1 MFGTINGL
9 LPLFT
14 LKPLAMDG
22 MDRKIEKKYRLFS
35 KRNIWIFAGSIIVLF
50 VFYNLVFGDKSS
62 KLNVETEK
70 ISIAPITKD
79 VFQDYIAVI
88 GTVEPIQTIY
98 LDAIEGGRV
107 EEIMRDEGSKL
118 RKGDVILRLSNVNL
132 VLDISNNEA
141 QVARAINELRTARL
155 LMVQQQMNSES
166 QIIESERLLKSQ
178 ARAYNNNKA
187 LYKEQHISK
196 EEFELSKESYQ
207 ATVQKLDLL
216 KEIQHQDSIFRSI
229 QIKSLET
236 SVNSL
241 SNNLEII
248 KQRMENLKVKAP
260 VNGELA
266 SLNPEIGEVVT
277 YGTRIGTINIL
288 DSYKLRVEIDEHYIA
303 RVNRGLVGE
312 CDFAGVPYPGK
323 VTKIYPEVQG
333 GRFYVDMIFTEK
345 VPTAIRIGQ
354 TSRIK
359 LELGE
364 SKQAILIPR
373 GGFYQSTGGQ
383 WVYVIDQSGQFAY
396 KRDISI
402 GRQNP
407 RYYEVLN
414 GLEPGEQVIISSY
427 DTFGDVDKLILKN

>member
-1 MFGTINGL
+1 
-9 LPLFT
+9 
-14 LKPLAMDG
+14 MDA
-22 MDRKIEKKYRLFS
+22 MDRKIEKKNKLFS
-35 KRNIWIFAGSIIVLF
+35 KRNIWIFVGSFVVIL
-50 VFYNLVFGDKSS
+50 VFYNLVFGDNSS

-70 ISIAPITKD
+70 ISISEITKN

-107 EEIMRDEGSKL
+107 EEIMIEEGSFL
-118 RKGDVILRLSNVNL
+118 VKGDVIMRLSNVNL
-132 VLDISNNEA
+132 ILDISNNEA

-155 LMVQQQMNSES
+155 LMVQQHMNSES
-166 QIIESERLLKSQ
+166 QIIDTERLLKLHR
-178 ARAYNNNKA
+178 RAYNNNKV
-187 LYKEQHISK
+187 LYKDQHISM
-196 EEFELSKESYQ
+196 EEFEQSKEQYE
-207 ATVQKLDLL
+207 ATMKKFALL
-216 KEIQHQDSIFRSI
+216 MEIRYQDSIFRSI
-229 QIKSLET
+229 QVESLET

-241 SNNLEII
+241 SNNLVLI
-248 KQRMENLKVKAP
+248 KQRLDNLNIKAP

-266 SLNPEIGEVVT
+266 SLNPEIGEVIT
-277 YGTRIGTINIL
+277 YGTRIGTVNIL

-303 RVNRGLVGE
+303 RVNKDLVGDF
-312 CDFAGVPYPGK
+312 DFAGVPYPGK
-323 VTKIYPEVQG
+323 ISKIYPEVQN
-333 GRFYVDMIFTEK
+333 GRFYVDMEFTENI
-345 VPTAIRIGQ
+345 PGAIRIGQ

-383 WVYVIDQSGQFAY
+383 WVYIIDESGEFAY

-407 RYYEVLN
+407 RYYEVLS
-414 GLEPGEQVIISSY
+414 GLKPGEKVIISSY

>member
-1 MFGTINGL
+1 MKNEGGI
-9 LPLFT
+9 PP
-14 LKPLAMDG
+14 KPLAMDG
-22 MDRKIEKKYRLFS
+22 MDRKIEKKNKLFS
-35 KRNIWIFAGSIIVLF
+35 KRNIWIFVGSVIFLF
-50 VFYNLVFGDKSS
+50 VFYTLVFGDKSS

-70 ISIAPITKD
+70 ISIAEIKKD

-107 EEIMRDEGSKL
+107 EEILLEEGSMLK
-118 RKGDVILRLSNVNL
+118 KGDVILRLSNVNL
-132 VLDISNNEA
+132 ILDISNNEA
-141 QVARAINELRTARL
+141 NVARAVSELRTARL

-166 QIIESERLLKSQ
+166 QIIETERLLKLQ
-178 ARAYNNNKA
+178 ERAYNNNKV

-196 EEFELSKESYQ
+196 EEFDQSKEQYE
-207 ATVQKLDLL
+207 ATVRKLTLL
-216 KEIQHQDSIFRSI
+216 KQIQKQDSIYRAVQVETLEASVS
-229 QIKSLET
+229 SL
-236 SVNSL
+236 ND
-241 SNNLEII
+241 NLEII
-248 KQRMENLKVKAP
+248 KQRLENLNLKAP

-277 YGTRIGTINIL
+277 YGTRIGTVNVL

-303 RVNRGLVGE
+303 RISRGLTGD
-312 CDFAGVPYPGK
+312 CDFAGSPYPGRI
-323 VTKIYPEVQG
+323 TKIYPEVQN
-333 GRFYVDMIFTEK
+333 GRFYVDMEFTGDI
-345 VPTAIRIGQ
+345 PGAIRIGQ

-364 SKQAILIPR
+364 SKEAVLIPR

-383 WVYVIDQSGQFAY
+383 WVYVIDEGGEFAY

-407 RYYEVLN
+407 RYYEVLE
-414 GLEPGEQVIISSY
+414 GLQPGEKVIISSY
-427 DTFGDVDKLILKN
+427 DTFGDVDKLILKD

>member
-1 MFGTINGL
+1 
-9 LPLFT
+9 
-14 LKPLAMDG
+14 MDG
-22 MDRKIEKKYRLFS
+22 MDRKIEKKNKLFS
-35 KRNIWIFAGSIIVLF
+35 KRNLWIFAGSIIVLF
-50 VFYNLVFGDKSS
+50 VFYNLVFGDRSS

-70 ISIAPITKD
+70 ISIAEISKD

-107 EEIMRDEGSKL
+107 EEILLEEGSMLK
-118 RKGDVILRLSNVNL
+118 KGDVILRLSNVNL
-132 VLDISNNEA
+132 ILDISNNEA

-166 QIIESERLLKSQ
+166 QIIETERLLKLQ
-178 ARAYNNNKA
+178 KRAYNNNKV
-187 LYKEQHISK
+187 LFEDQHISK
-196 EEFELSKESYQ
+196 EEFDQSREQFE

-216 KEIQHQDSIFRSI
+216 KEIQYQDSIFRSI
-229 QIKSLET
+229 QVESLET

-241 SNNLEII
+241 SRNLEII
-248 KQRMENLKVKAP
+248 KQRLESLNLRAP

-266 SLNPEIGEVVT
+266 SLNPEIGEVIT
-277 YGTRIGTINIL
+277 YGNRIGIVNIL

-303 RVNRGLVGE
+303 RVNRGLVGD
-312 CDFAGVPYPGK
+312 CDFAGSPYPGK
-323 VTKIYPEVQG
+323 ITKIYPEVQN
-333 GRFYVDMIFTEK
+333 GRFYVDMEFTSGI
-345 VPTAIRIGQ
+345 PGAIRIGQ

-364 SKQAILIPR
+364 SKQAVLIPR

-383 WVYVIDQSGQFAY
+383 WVFVIDESGELAY
-396 KRDISI
+396 RKDISI

-407 RYYEVLN
+407 RYYEVLS
-414 GLEPGEQVIISSY
+414 GLEPGEKVIISSY

>member
-1 MFGTINGL
+1 
-9 LPLFT
+9 
-14 LKPLAMDG
+14 MDG
-22 MDRKIEKKYRLFS
+22 MDRKIEKKNKLFS
-35 KRNIWIFAGSIIVLF
+35 KRNLWIFAGSVIVFF

-70 ISIAPITKD
+70 ISISEIKRD

-107 EEIMRDEGSKL
+107 EEIFLEEGSMLK
-118 RKGDVILRLSNVNL
+118 KGDVILRLSNVNL
-132 VLDISNNEA
+132 ILDISNNEA
-141 QVARAINELRTARL
+141 QVARAVNELRTARL

-166 QIIESERLLKSQ
+166 RIIETERLLKLQ
-178 ARAYNNNKA
+178 KRAYNNNKV
-187 LYKEQHISK
+187 LFKDQHISK
-196 EEFELSKESYQ
+196 EEFYQSKEQ
-207 ATVQKLDLL
+207 FEATVKMLNLL
-216 KEIQHQDSIFRSI
+216 KEIQYQDSIFRSI
-229 QIKSLET
+229 QVESLET

-241 SNNLEII
+241 TKNLEII
-248 KQRMENLKVKAP
+248 KQRLDNLNLKAP

-277 YGTRIGTINIL
+277 YGNRIGTVNIL

-303 RVNRGLVGE
+303 RVNRGLVGD
-312 CDFAGVPYPGK
+312 CDFAGLPYPGK
-323 VTKIYPEVQG
+323 ITKIYPEVQN
-333 GRFYVDMIFTEK
+333 GRFFVDMEFTSDI
-345 VPTAIRIGQ
+345 PGAIRIGQ

-383 WVYVIDQSGQFAY
+383 WVFVIDESGEFAY
-396 KRDISI
+396 KKDISI

-407 RYYEVLN
+407 RYYEVLS

>member
-1 MFGTINGL
+1 
-9 LPLFT
+9 
-14 LKPLAMDG
+14 MDG
-22 MDRKIEKKYRLFS
+22 MDRKIEKKFKLFS
-35 KRNIWIFAGSIIVLF
+35 KRNIWIFAGSVVFLF

-62 KLNVETEK
+62 KLNVDTEK
-70 ISIAPITKD
+70 ISIAGINKD

-88 GTVEPIQTIY
+88 GTVEPIKTIY

-107 EEIMRDEGSKL
+107 EEILIDEGNMLK
-118 RKGDVILRLSNVNL
+118 KGDVIMRLSNVNL
-132 VLDISNNEA
+132 ILDISNNEA

-166 QIIESERLLKSQ
+166 QIIETERLLKLQ
-178 ARAYNNNKA
+178 ERAYNNNKV
-187 LYKEQHISK
+187 LYKEEHISK
-196 EEFELSKESYQ
+196 EEFEQSMEQYE

-216 KEIQHQDSIFRSI
+216 KEIQYQDSIFRSI
-229 QIKSLET
+229 QVESLET
-236 SVNSL
+236 SVRSL
-241 SNNLEII
+241 TNNLEII
-248 KQRMENLKVKAP
+248 QQRLENLNIKAP

-266 SLNPEIGEVVT
+266 SLNPEIGEVIM
-277 YGTRIGTINIL
+277 YGTRIGTVNIL

-303 RVNRGLVGE
+303 RVNRGLVGG

-323 VTKIYPEVQG
+323 I
-333 GRFYVDMIFTEK
+333 
-345 VPTAIRIGQ
+345 
-354 TSRIK
+354 IK

-364 SKQAILIPR
+364 SKQAVLIPR

-383 WVYVIDQSGQFAY
+383 WVFVIDESGEFAY
-396 KRDISI
+396 RRDISI

-407 RYYEVLN
+407 RYYEVLS